1 MAAKEADVSVLL
13 CETLKDDE
21 KDDDKEECI
30 LENKVVIMLS
40 KTYTERRKE
49 QIWTR

>member
-1 MAAKEADVSVLL
+1 MAAKEAGVSVLL
-13 CETLKDDE
+13 CETLNDVE
-21 KDDDKEECI
+21 KDDDKEEYVYWKI
-30 LENKVVIMLS
+30 KLLMLS